1 MVCWGGLFV
10 SRLVRR
16 GVGRVE
22 KREERMGVVKWERK
36 RVVVFVGVLSTLG
49 AASPLLS
56 GRKTGRNLSPP
67 SPSTPD
73 QMISQWAPNLGRQAA
88 APARRC

>member
-10 SRLVRR
+10 LRWVLFGR

-22 KREERMGVVKWERK
+22 RREERMGVVEWERK

-49 AASPLLS
+49 
-56 GRKTGRNLSPP
+56 KV
-67 SPSTPD
+67 
-73 QMISQWAPNLGRQAA
+73 
-88 APARRC
+88 